1 MVPIKKVQDI
11 ISRHDQLEKELSSGN
26 IDPKLFAKKSKE
38 YSNLAEIISIAKE
51 YINFD
56 SEKKDLKNMLEDK
69 SNDKEIIDLAEK
81 DLNELIKKKEK
92 YENDLKLFLLPKD
105 HDDNKNAIVEI
116 RAGTGGLEASLF
128 CADLFKMYERVCSKK
143 KWKLEIINISKSEAG
158 GFKEVIFSVSGNDI
172 YSYLKY
178 ESGVHRVQ
186 RIPETETQ
194 GRVHTSAATVAVL
207 PEAEEV
213 DLKINDSD
221 LRIDVFRAGGPGGQ
235 SVNTTDS
242 AVRITHIPT
251 GLSVSQQDEK
261 SQHKNKAKGMKILR
275 SRLYELERSR
285 IDQERS
291 QDRKTKIGTGDRSER
306 IRTYNFPQGRVTD
319 HRINLTLH
327 RLEEFLEGEAFDEM
341 IESLTLQAQEE
352 SLGNL
357 E

>member
-1 MVPIKKVQDI
+1 MIPHKTIEELINKH
-11 ISRHDQLEKELSSGN
+11 SLLEKDLSSSK
-26 IDPKLFAKKSKE
+26 IDKKLFAEKSKE
-38 YSNLAEIISIAKE
+38 YSDLNEVIQNAKKYISYKKNRLEIQKI
-51 YINFD
+51 
-56 SEKKDLKNMLEDK
+56 LEDK
-69 SNDKEIIDLAEK
+69 SSDE
-81 DLNELIKKKEK
+81 ELIKMAEAELNNLKLE
-92 YENDLKLFLLPKD
+92 YENNEKKLRLFLLPGDEADK
-105 HDDNKNAIVEI
+105 KNAIIEI

-128 CADLFKMYERVCSKK
+128 ASDLFKMYEKISHKK
-143 KWKLEIINISKSEAG
+143 RWIVELISISKSEAG
-158 GFKEVIFSVSGNDI
+158 GLKEVIALIKGSNI
-172 YSYLKY
+172 YSTLKY

-186 RIPETETQ
+186 RVPDTETQ

-213 DLKINDSD
+213 DLKIKETD

-275 SRLYELERSR
+275 ARLYELERSR

-291 QDRKTKIGTGDRSER
+291 KDRKNKIGTGDRSER

-327 RLEEFLEGEAFDEM
+327 KLEEFLEGEIFDEM
-341 IESLTLQAQEE
+341 IESLTLRAQEE
-352 SLGNL
+352 SLSSL
-357 E
+357 